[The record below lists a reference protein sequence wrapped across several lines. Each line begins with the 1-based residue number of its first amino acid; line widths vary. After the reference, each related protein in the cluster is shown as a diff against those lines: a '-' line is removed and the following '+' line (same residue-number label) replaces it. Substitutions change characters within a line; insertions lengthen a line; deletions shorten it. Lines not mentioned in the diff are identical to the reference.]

1 LLYALWCESSTTT
14 HLEYTQPK
22 ILIKVK
28 ELLQLMPKI
37 NKLPRNACIYL
48 NDSFR
53 VTFIKKAIEKAGS
66 MRQLGRIMGY
76 TGNAPNWSIKQ
87 IAEGKQGIPLSKL
100 ERLCN
105 FMGISLIDVEKE
117 ISDIKVSRRKSF

>member
-1 LLYALWCESSTTT
+1 
-14 HLEYTQPK
+14 
-22 ILIKVK
+22 
-28 ELLQLMPKI
+28 MPKI
-37 NKLPRNACIYL
+37 NKLPRNARIFL

-66 MRQLGRIMGY
+66 MRRLGRIMGY

-105 FMGISLIDVEKE
+105 FMGVSLIDVEKE
-117 ISDIKVSRRKSF
+117 ISDIKLNRRKSF